1 MSSFVSAEG
10 MDEISARGRQMINI
24 SEMEGAAE
32 VTFKAIPIGK
42 LFVKKDI
49 KRLEGR
55 N

>member
-10 MDEISARGRQMINI
+10 MDEISARGRQMIN